1 MATTSGGV
9 SSAKPS
15 DQVFT
20 RKASGLIRSA
30 GSFDVF
36 IFNIGLISVGIAVAL
51 NQLIGPAFYPGANVA
66 LSSLIAMVGML
77 VVGSAYVMWSLMFPR
92 SGGNY
97 VYQSRALGPGIA
109 FVTTFVET
117 IVLMFYAAFASSL
130 LVSAGLASFFG
141 VVGFISENSA
151 MADAA
156 AWLLK
161 PAGLFWVGTAVIL
174 FCGLLPLS
182 GMRRYFSF
190 QRIMFVVALVGT
202 VLALGVMLF
211 GSRDGFISNF
221 DNLTGLQ
228 YTKVIGTAIA
238 NGWGHSGY
246 TSGATIAFLVW
257 PLLPLLGGI
266 QSIGIG
272 GEIKKVEK
280 AQVFGMLGSI
290 AVAGFLFAAFA
301 ILSNKAFGYD
311 FQGALS
317 YNAAVVPE
325 ASTTITPYFTLLT
338 GILTNNVLVAGV
350 IAAAF
355 VAWIYFWIPAELIY
369 AQRTMIAWSF
379 DRLAPEKLGYVSPR
393 FHTPVV
399 AIVISIAL
407 SIAFMWVIAFT
418 SYGTLV
424 LIYGILICWG
434 TTMIGGIVF
443 PWRRPEMFQRSPF
456 ANWKVAGVPVLSI
469 VCAASLAFFVWV
481 FYLLWQDP
489 IAAGHSSRNII
500 SMAALFGA
508 GIVWYVGMRLY
519 RKSQGVDVDL
529 AFQEIPIE

>member
-1 MATTSGGV
+1 MATVPDTASQAGSG
-9 SSAKPS
+9 

-66 LSSLIAMVGML
+66 LSSLIAMVGMF

-117 IVLMFYAAFASSL
+117 IAILFYGALAASL
-130 LVSAGLASFFG
+130 LVSVGLASFFG
-141 VVGFISENSA
+141 VVGFVGKSA
-151 MADAA
+151 AMTDAA
-156 AWLLK
+156 IWLLEPK
-161 PAGLFWVGTAVIL
+161 GLFWVGSTVIV
-174 FCGLLPLS
+174 FCGILPLS
-182 GMRRYFSF
+182 GMKRYFSF

-202 VLALGVMLF
+202 GLALAVMLF
-211 GSRDGFISNF
+211 GSQEGFITNF
-221 DNLTGLQ
+221 NNLTGLD
-228 YTKVIGTAIA
+228 YAKVIGTAVA
-238 NGWGHSGY
+238 NGWVDSGY
-246 TSGATIAFLVW
+246 TSSATIAFLVW

-272 GEIKKVEK
+272 GEIKKIEK

-290 AVAGFLFAAFA
+290 AAAGVLFAAFA
-301 ILSNKAFGYD
+301 VLSNKAFGYA
-311 FQGALS
+311 FQGAIS

-325 ASTTITPYFTLLT
+325 ASTSVTPYFTLLT
-338 GILTNNVLVAGV
+338 GILTNNVLIAGV

-379 DRLAPEKLGYVSPR
+379 DR
-393 FHTPVV
+393 
-399 AIVISIAL
+399 
-407 SIAFMWVIAFT
+407 
-418 SYGTLV
+418 
-424 LIYGILICWG
+424 
-434 TTMIGGIVF
+434 
-443 PWRRPEMFQRSPF
+443 
-456 ANWKVAGVPVLSI
+456 
-469 VCAASLAFFVWV
+469 AST
-481 FYLLWQDP
+481 
-489 IAAGHSSRNII
+489 
-500 SMAALFGA
+500 
-508 GIVWYVGMRLY
+508 
-519 RKSQGVDVDL
+519 
-529 AFQEIPIE
+529 

>member
-1 MATTSGGV
+1 MAATQADVATGSQT
-9 SSAKPS
+9 

-66 LSSLIAMVGML
+66 LSSLIAALGML

-97 VYQSRALGPGIA
+97 VYQSRSLGPGIA

-117 IVLMFYAAFASSL
+117 IVLMFYAALAASL

-141 VVGFISENSA
+141 VVGFISKNA
-151 MADAA
+151 GMADAA
-156 AWLLK
+156 AWLLE
-161 PAGLFWVGTAVIL
+161 PTGLFWIGSLVIV
-174 FCGLLPLS
+174 FCGVLPLS
-182 GMRRYFSF
+182 GMKRYFSF
-190 QRIMFVVALVGT
+190 QRVMFFVALIGT
-202 VLALGVMLF
+202 ALALGVMLF
-211 GSRDGFISNF
+211 GSREGFTANF
-221 DNLTGLQ
+221 NELTGLD
-228 YTKVIGTAIA
+228 YAKVIATAVA
-238 NGWGHSGY
+238 NEWGHSGY
-246 TSGATIAFLVW
+246 TAGATIAFLVW

-280 AQVFGMLGSI
+280 AQIYGMLGSI
-290 AVAGFLFAAFA
+290 ATAGFLFAAFA
-301 ILSNKAFGYD
+301 MLSNKAFGYD

-325 ASTTITPYFTLLT
+325 ASTSITPYFPFLT
-338 GILTNNVLVAGV
+338 GILTNNVLVTGV

-393 FHTPVV
+393 FHTPVI
-399 AIVISIAL
+399 AIVITTLIAV
-407 SIAFMWVIAFT
+407 AFMWVIAFT

-434 TTMIGGIVF
+434 STMLGGILL
-443 PWRRPEMFQRSPF
+443 PWRRPEMFARSPF
-456 ANWKVAGVPVLSI
+456 ASWKVGGVPVLSL
-469 VCAASLAFFVWV
+469 VCGASLAFFAWV

-489 IAAGHSSRNII
+489 IAAGHSSRNLI
-500 SMAALFGA
+500 SIGALFGA
-508 GIVWYVGMRLY
+508 GIVWYLGVRLY

-529 AFQEIPIE
+529 AFREIPIE